1 MPVLL
6 ICRHFTLQI
15 LPTFVSRIFSTNCA
29 PKFKI
34 LTRSID
40 SAVSSAGVPVPLTC
54 GRVIFQQVRP
64 LGRADR
70 GEDSPFELAPGIK
83 LPKLINRVM

>member
-1 MPVLL
+1 MQEFYFIDPP
-6 ICRHFTLQI
+6 HFHFPDFFNKL
-15 LPTFVSRIFSTNCA
+15 RA
-29 PKFKI
+29 KI